1 MQTTV
6 AKITISTANGQT
18 STITIK
24 NPRNNLTLQWV
35 QTAMAGFLTG
45 AAQLKHRSSSG
56 DGYTTVDSAKYVT
69 EADVPDEEEDPE
81 G

>member
-6 AKITISTANGQT
+6 AKITIATANGQT

-24 NPRNNLTLQWV
+24 KPMNNLTIQDA
-35 QTAMAGFLTG
+35 QAAMAGFLTG

-56 DGYTTVDSAKYVT
+56 DGYITVDSAKYVT
-69 EADVPDEEEDPE
+69 ESDFPEEEGD
-81 G
+81 